1 MSDNAVEVLK
11 CPGMEKEPFRNSEQ
25 KEEKMDITLKLFF
38 EIKDAELFGGIG
50 KAGYIEAGMEISGE
64 NLEQVNLRQYA
75 EEQRKGIAQMCGV
88 METKVRIIPEK
99 QYKICVE
106 EEDSTSVMVNVVQRE
121 ENMLQKPLHEVSAG
135 RCRAENTCGWER
147 CCMECR
153 EKEDCTVR
161 CRGSRGKWKCPEEC
175 RYYTKMNVFE
185 KMIEEIEEV
194 FKENTENIEDANGV
208 HHFVIDSFTVR
219 LLAEKII
226 HDYGFKICS
235 EIRNEKN

>member
-1 MSDNAVEVLK
+1 
-11 CPGMEKEPFRNSEQ
+11 
-25 KEEKMDITLKLFF
+25 MDITLKLFF

-50 KAGYIEAGMEISGE
+50 KAGYIESGMEISGE
-64 NLEQVNLRQYA
+64 HLEQVNLRQYA

-88 METKVRIIPEK
+88 MEAKVGIIPEGR
-99 QYKICVE
+99 YKICVE
-106 EEDSTSVMVNVVQRE
+106 EEDRTSVMVKVVQRE
-121 ENMLQKPLHEVSAG
+121 ETVIQKPLDTICQHCGKPAQKGERFCAGCGHSLSQEKTAG
-135 RCRAENTCGWER
+135 RCRAENTCGWEC

-185 KMIEEIEEV
+185 KMVEEIEEV

-208 HHFVIDSFTVR
+208 HHFVIDSFTAR
-219 LLAEKII
+219 LLAKKII
-226 HDYGFKICS
+226 HDYGLKLCS